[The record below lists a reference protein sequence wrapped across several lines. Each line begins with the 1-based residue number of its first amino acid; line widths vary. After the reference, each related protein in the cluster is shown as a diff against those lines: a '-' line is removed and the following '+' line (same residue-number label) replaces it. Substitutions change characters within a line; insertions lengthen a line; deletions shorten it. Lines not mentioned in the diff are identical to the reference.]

1 NSVQTSVVIVKPG
14 GTGRPMLAIS
24 ARFAPLPP
32 SRFFISFVP
41 SAFPPPKKNV
51 RFATFPAFLRIAVLA
66 LTLTPFLWPFLSA
79 TFLGFSD
86 LDLVLARLGMGAH
99 IPRPGA
105 AREGFRSRTGR
116 GHAPPARRCGV
127 TRPWRVARPPARR
140 RRPVPGPSCR
150 GP

>member
-1 NSVQTSVVIVKPG
+1 
-14 GTGRPMLAIS
+14 MLAIS

-86 LDLVLARLGMGAH
+86 LDFVLARLGMGAYLPCPPVGGKPPFTYRGCFGPRAAF
-99 IPRPGA
+99 PRPA
-105 AREGFRSRTGR
+105 DL
-116 GHAPPARRCGV
+116 AP
-127 TRPWRVARPPARR
+127 
-140 RRPVPGPSCR
+140 SLLE
-150 GP
+150 